1 MNPRSF
7 RRSTDNNC
15 LRESRVS
22 WFTCRLGRGARERPT
37 TRGQVMII
45 FALAAVAVIAV
56 AGLSID
62 AGLSYMTRTSLQAA
76 GDTASYAGAQMLG
89 ADYFAEENGSSPP
102 FTYSE
107 ITQQVANSVAHSH
120 AGSAG
125 ATSYDAYFT
134 MASSQTS
141 PRADVVVCQFA
152 GAPTSGVLPCSDTA
166 GVVSLLQTSSS
177 SDSLTCV
184 DTDGLPI
191 CNGFVAVTGVRVV
204 PANTHPTM
212 LESVI
217 GIHQASERAT
227 ATSVFAFV
235 NSAQANYIVW
245 WDCLYDPSSG
255 QSSADPI
262 VLNSKVVY
270 FEVNGLAKQ
279 GSCITTTDSKFKG
292 DIKPPTYPSPI
303 VIPGWAQA
311 YGGKGSKVTGITKGT
326 TILLP
331 LVDCLFNATT
341 GTVDSGTQCP
351 GPYLPGDPG
360 PYADC
365 GPTFSQPLGSGSV
378 VMCIVGLVWVT
389 AGNDC
394 NLGGSGTTSICWGT
408 VTATPKGQGGLG
420 FCEPSPGGFPICGN
434 AVDKTALRPT
444 VQLLQ

>member
-1 MNPRSF
+1 MSARSF
-7 RRSTDNNC
+7 RRPIDSNC
-15 LRESRVS
+15 VGQSRAS
-22 WFTCRLGRGARERPT
+22 WLAYRLARGRQERRT
-37 TRGQVMII
+37 ASGQVMII
-45 FALAAVAVIAV
+45 FALAAVVLVGV
-56 AGLSID
+56 AGLSVD

-89 ADYFAEENGSSPP
+89 ADYFAEENGNTAP

-107 ITQQVANSVAHSH
+107 ITHQVAISVVQND

-134 MASSQTS
+134 MASSTSS

-152 GAPTSGVLPCSDTA
+152 GAPSGGVLPCSDTA
-166 GVVSLLQTSSS
+166 AVVSLLEGSTS
-177 SDSLTCV
+177 SDSLNCV
-184 DTDGLPI
+184 DTTGLPM
-191 CNGFVAVTGVRVV
+191 CNGLVAVTGVRVV
-204 PANTHPTM
+204 PANTHPTL
-212 LESVI
+212 LESVV

-245 WDCLYDPSSG
+245 WDCLYDPSTG
-255 QSSADPI
+255 QSSSGPI
-262 VLNSKVVY
+262 VLNSTVVY
-270 FEVNGLAKQ
+270 FQVNGLAKQ
-279 GSCITTTDSKFKG
+279 GTCITTTDSKFKG

-303 VIPGWAQA
+303 AIPGWAQA
-311 YGGKGSKVTGITKGT
+311 YGGKGSNVTGITAGT

-360 PYADC
+360 PYQDC
-365 GPTFSQPLGSGSV
+365 GRSFSQPLGSGSV
-378 VMCIVGLVWVT
+378 VMCIVGLVWLT

-394 NLGGSGTTSICWGT
+394 NLTGSGTTSTCWGT
-408 VTATPKGQGGLG
+408 VSATPQGQGGVG
-420 FCEPSPGGFPICGN
+420 FCEPSLGGFPICGN
-434 AVDKTALRPT
+434 AVDKAALKPT